1 MRTLDARWVG
11 LLLVGLG
18 TGASRLSA
26 QTSLV
31 LFKDGRVLV
40 TSTVPLRIPAG
51 RSVQRFPLDEHDPS
65 SLFALDPGVVLSEV
79 HYPGVSDDAKL
90 YRRSVGRR
98 LVFRSVTGD
107 TVSAVVLDG
116 TPFRFEMAAGISLS
130 PPGEPLCPPQLLASG
145 RTVEATVESQRSLE
159 RLRLSY
165 VTTGAAWSAGYSLV
179 IRDGTAA
186 ISGAASL
193 RSSAVLTDSAEI
205 ILLDGVVNRV
215 SSFTRQAG
223 VGQRPSR
230 LDELRLEEIVVTG
243 GAEATPPVVLGVGG
257 VHLYNLSGH
266 YGLVP
271 GMVTVAQLF
280 RPAVTPVERIHS
292 IPGVLTLTGNPPSF
306 GRQAAT
312 VGLHYRVRRSRG
324 TPFGDL
330 PLPGGVARL
339 YADSPEGRR
348 LLIGEA
354 VVLHTPAGEDLDLLA
369 GSSLDLSALREET
382 EVGMAQDS
390 VQRADGGVN
399 IRTVAAIR
407 AYKVTFTNRSDS
419 AEVVEVVERRTGAW
433 SVITSSVPAERI
445 APDAMRFRVSVPSR
459 SDAVLTYR
467 LRIPV
472 N

>member
-1 MRTLDARWVG
+1 M
-11 LLLVGLG
+11 
-18 TGASRLSA
+18 GASVLSA
-26 QTSLV
+26 QTSLL

-40 TSTVPLRIPAG
+40 NTSIPLRIPAG
-51 RSVQRFPLDEHDPS
+51 RSVQRFPLDEHDAS
-65 SLFALDPGVVLSEV
+65 SLVALDPGVVLSEV
-79 HYPGVSDDAKL
+79 HYQGPTDDAKL
-90 YRRSVGRR
+90 YRRSVGSRV
-98 LVFRSVTGD
+98 VFRNANGD

-116 TPFRFEMAAGISLS
+116 TPFRFEMAGGISLS
-130 PPGEPLCPPQLLASG
+130 PPGDPLFPPQLLGSG
-145 RTVEATVESQRSLE
+145 RTVEATVEAQRALE
-159 RLRLSY
+159 RLRVSY

-179 IRDGTAA
+179 IRDGTAG

-215 SSFTRQAG
+215 SSFTREAG
-223 VGQRPSR
+223 VAQRMSR
-230 LDELRLEEIVVTG
+230 LDQLRLEEVVVTG
-243 GAEATPPVVLGVGG
+243 AAEAAPAVMLGVGG
-257 VHLYNLSGH
+257 VHLYSLSGH

-280 RPAVTPVERIHS
+280 RPAVLPIERIHS
-292 IPGVLTLTGNPPSF
+292 IPGALPLTGNPQAF
-306 GRQAAT
+306 GRQAPT
-312 VGLHYRVRRSRG
+312 VGLHYRVHRGRG

-339 YADSPEGRR
+339 YKDSPEGSR

-354 VVLHTPAGEDLDLLA
+354 VVLHTPAGADLDLLG
-369 GSSLDLSALREET
+369 GSSLDLSAVREET

-419 AEVVEVVERRTGAW
+419 AEVVEVVERRTGPW
-433 SVITSSVPAERI
+433 SVITSSVPTERVV
-445 APDAMRFRVSVPSR
+445 PDGMRFRVSVPPR